1 MEIIKQ
7 IDFLLPSYGHFGVI
21 GRTAEII
28 LKLLLDKDNL
38 LY

>member
-1 MEIIKQ
+1 METVKQ

-21 GRTAEII
+21 GRTAETI